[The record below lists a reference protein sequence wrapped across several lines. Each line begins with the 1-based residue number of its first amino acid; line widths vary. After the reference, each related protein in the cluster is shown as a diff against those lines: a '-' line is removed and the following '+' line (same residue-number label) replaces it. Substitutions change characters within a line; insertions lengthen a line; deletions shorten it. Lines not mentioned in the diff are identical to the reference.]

1 MQGHHIPRQKVF
13 TSFTLADK
21 VPPHNIYR
29 QLQEQLNLDFL
40 YSRTLLYYGKEGNPS
55 IDPIVFFKLILVGY
69 IENLNS
75 DRSIIEHASMRMDIL
90 YYLGYDI
97 DEELPWHSTLS
108 RTRQL
113 YGEEVFLELFRSVLH
128 LCVSKG
134 MVRGKRQALDSA
146 HIKANASMDS
156 LIEKEILNDGDAYAR
171 ELAQTDDTKV
181 LASIKKQVEKHHA
194 WKKKEYSKQPG
205 ATQREYTDEHGNL
218 IRPKFV
224 SNHTH
229 YSTTDAEARISVKP
243 GKPRQ
248 LTYTAQT
255 VVDTAHHVIT
265 AIGVSS
271 SDKRDSQCLAEIT
284 SIARNNLHAEDIE
297 IEELLADAGYSSG
310 ESYKYLEEQGIIGYI
325 PTFGQYKP
333 EREGFIYNKED
344 DSYLCQR
351 GNKAVLVCKG
361 ARTDSK
367 GYTKKTYR
375 SSETVCKNCPLRKEC
390 CGKKTKFK
398 KLDDSIDKPYYD
410 RMHQRLQTKKAKCM
424 AQVRSSTVEPVLG
437 TLINFGGMRR
447 IWTRGKEQA
456 NKIML
461 AAATAYNLKKWLKF
475 SRTKAEAVVKCA
487 EVPTNSTIT
496 AVHAPLF
503 AFLRALSTILY
514 HTTTTV
520 LQRTIQPTLKYP

>member
-1 MQGHHIPRQKVF
+1 MQGRHPPQHKQF
-13 TSFTLADK
+13 TTFSLADK
-21 VPPHNIYR
+21 VPQHNIYYQLR
-29 QLQEQLNLDFL
+29 QQLNLDFL
-40 YSRTLLYYGKEGNPS
+40 YQRTVLYYGKEGNPS
-55 IDPIVFFKLILVGY
+55 IDPVVFFKLILVGY

-75 DRSIIEHASMRMDIL
+75 DRSIIEHATMRMDIL
-90 YYLGYDI
+90 YFLGYDI

-113 YGEEVFLELFRSVLH
+113 YGNEVFLELFQAVLH
-128 LCVSKG
+128 LCVSKSMIG
-134 MVRGKRQALDSA
+134 GKSQALDSA

-156 LIEKEILNDGDAYAR
+156 LAEKEILNDGEAYAR
-171 ELAQTDDTKV
+171 ELAQRDDTKV

-205 ATQREYTDEHGNL
+205 STAHERTDEHGNL

-265 AIGVSS
+265 GIMASS
-271 SDKRDSQCLAEIT
+271 SDKRDSQCLSAIT
-284 SIARNNLHAEDIE
+284 TQAITNLRKEEIE

-310 ESYKYLEEQGIIGYI
+310 EAYKYLEEQGIVGYI

-333 EREGFIYNKED
+333 EREGFIYNKEE

-351 GNKAVLVCKG
+351 GNKAVLLCKG

-375 SSETVCKNCPLRKEC
+375 SSETVCKNCPLRIEC
-390 CGKKTKFK
+390 CGKKTTFK
-398 KLDDSIDKPYYD
+398 KIDDSIDKPYYD
-410 RMHQRLQTKKAKCM
+410 RMHKRLQTPKAKRM
-424 AQVRSSTVEPVLG
+424 ARVRSSTVEPVLG

-461 AAATAYNLKKWLKF
+461 GAATAYNLKKWLKF
-475 SRTKAEAVVKCA
+475 IRKKPEVVVKC
-487 EVPTNSTIT
+487 VPIPTNNTHSAVNASFFTLPRVLCAITHYIKTIM
-496 AVHAPLF
+496 
-503 AFLRALSTILY
+503 
-514 HTTTTV
+514 
-520 LQRTIQPTLKYP
+520 LQRTIQPT